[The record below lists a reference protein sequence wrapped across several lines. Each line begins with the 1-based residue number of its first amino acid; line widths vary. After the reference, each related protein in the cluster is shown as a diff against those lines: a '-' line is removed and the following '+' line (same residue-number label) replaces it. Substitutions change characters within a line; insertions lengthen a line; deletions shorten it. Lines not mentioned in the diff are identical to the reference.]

1 MVRIRQ
7 TTNGFIYSDNV
18 TPSQNAHPEPT
29 LDSNLRDILLITGV
43 ALGGTAILAFLASP
57 LFTRIL
63 AFFMGA

>member
-7 TTNGFIYSDNV
+7 TTNGMTYSDNII
-18 TPSQNAHPEPT
+18 PEQNAYPEPT
-29 LDSNLRDILLITGV
+29 LDSNLRDILLITGI

-63 AFFMGA
+63 SYFMGA